1 MQKNGLEYFESYW
14 NMIDIGSLLINFL
27 YIGTFA
33 VNFVR
38 AQEFFPIEVIRIFG
52 GFAAFTMWIKIFY
65 WMRLFP
71 ELAYYVK
78 LISQTILDSM
88 SFSLLVLIILISF
101 ANFFYIINRNNE
113 EGGSV
118 NYVTEVTGNQFLDSI
133 LDVYLMGAL
142 GAFDPAT
149 YQNGYGAKFAIP
161 MLFLATF
168 IISIVF
174 MNMLIAIMG
183 ETFAQVQEA
192 AEQNGILE
200 RVSLI
205 NDFIWLIDL
214 RKIFQGQKY
223 IIQVKPMQNQIEE
236 QTVVE
241 MKIAEIDTCLTNLI
255 EGEHFTLKQIISRT
269 DDMIQKNQ
277 NDLTKT
283 QDWMMRQIKSVKG
296 SIREIQ

>member
-1 MQKNGLEYFESYW
+1 VQKTGLEYFESYW
-14 NMIDIGSLLINFL
+14 NLIDIGSLIINFF
-27 YIGTFA
+27 YIGSFA

-113 EGGSV
+113 EGGDV
-118 NYVTEVTGNQFLDSI
+118 NYVTEVTGYQFLDSL

-183 ETFAQVQEA
+183 ETFAQV
-192 AEQNGILE
+192 
-200 RVSLI
+200 
-205 NDFIWLIDL
+205 
-214 RKIFQGQKY
+214 
-223 IIQVKPMQNQIEE
+223 
-236 QTVVE
+236 
-241 MKIAEIDTCLTNLI
+241 
-255 EGEHFTLKQIISRT
+255 
-269 DDMIQKNQ
+269 
-277 NDLTKT
+277 
-283 QDWMMRQIKSVKG
+283 
-296 SIREIQ
+296 